1 MNSESV
7 SEISVVFQ
15 SVKNRD
21 ELAQWIMRQWFNK
34 EKHGEKPWYNSSVD
48 AGSVLSYVSR
58 NKFFP
63 LSPLQL
69 ADMWRSMPTIRAGL
83 KLMSSKDLK
92 ILEEVVEES
101 EKKTKNKSGEST
113 LSEIAKELGD
123 TSAPMIQRLERSGM
137 EKFAQASNGRNI
149 RDLEPAEATA
159 LNNKIDAARLVAAKN
174 FVDVLKAAENIDE
187 FFATL
192 IQMQT
197 MTAIDLKITTQ
208 REKDTLNLLT
218 SYDDETIIQFLL
230 NDISRDR
237 NVIKSYQ
244 GVVAHTVFPRRRGRP
259 ANED

>member
-7 SEISVVFQ
+7 NEISVVFQ

-21 ELAQWIMRQWFNK
+21 ELAQWIMRQWFNA
-34 EKHGEKPWYNSSVD
+34 EKHGEKPWYSPSVN
-48 AGSVLSYVSR
+48 AGTVLSYVSR
-58 NKFFP
+58 SKFFP

-69 ADMWRSMPTIRAGL
+69 TDMWRVMPTIRSGL

-92 ILEEVVEES
+92 NLEEVLES
-101 EKKTKNKSGEST
+101 EEKKVKNKSGEHT
-113 LSEIAKELGD
+113 LNEIAKEVGD
-123 TSAPMIQRLERSGM
+123 TSAPSIQQLERSGM
-137 EKFAQASNGRNI
+137 MKFALASNGRNI
-149 RDLEPAEATA
+149 SDLEPDEATE
-159 LNNKIDAARLVAAKN
+159 LNNKIDSARLVAAKN
-174 FVDVLKAAENIDE
+174 FVSTLREAESIDE
-187 FFATL
+187 FFARL

-244 GVVAHTVFPRRRGRP
+244 GCVAHTVFPRRRGRP